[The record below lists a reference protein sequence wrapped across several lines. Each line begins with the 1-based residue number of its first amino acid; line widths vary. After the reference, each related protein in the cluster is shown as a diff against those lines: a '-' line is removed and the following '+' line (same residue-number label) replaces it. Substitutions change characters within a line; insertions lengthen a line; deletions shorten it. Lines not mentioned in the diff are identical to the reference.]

1 MSFVLCAPDED
12 LAESQMAN
20 TQGARGWNGTTQI
33 NTSDQEDQGSLGVQ
47 GITKNE
53 WKARRYSMNL
63 KAKLERIKPL
73 LITGMALI
81 SILLAA
87 GAGTKWY

>member
-1 MSFVLCAPDED
+1 
-12 LAESQMAN
+12 
-20 TQGARGWNGTTQI
+20 
-33 NTSDQEDQGSLGVQ
+33 
-47 GITKNE
+47 
-53 WKARRYSMNL
+53 MNL

-73 LITGMALI
+73 LITGLAVI

>member
-1 MSFVLCAPDED
+1 
-12 LAESQMAN
+12 
-20 TQGARGWNGTTQI
+20 
-33 NTSDQEDQGSLGVQ
+33 
-47 GITKNE
+47 
-53 WKARRYSMNL
+53 MNL

-73 LITGMALI
+73 LITGPAVI